1 MRKYS
6 FMTVV
11 AATVGVLLV
20 AGGAA
25 AAGHFIITNVHQIKP
40 SVRAQLK
47 GNQGP
52 RGFTGAKGASGAQ
65 GLQGLQ
71 GPQGVAG
78 AAGSARA
85 VAVVNS
91 DGSLLVGTSF
101 PKNVSGVSHTA
112 GSGIYCVGLS
122 GGIDPGDAVVSAAEG
137 AVGVYTVPASPDCAS
152 GAVEVDAFILV
163 DSGTAGAPVSPEP
176 ADGSFAVLVP

>member
-6 FMTVV
+6 FVTVV

-40 SVRAQLK
+40 SVRAELK
-47 GNQGP
+47 GARGP
-52 RGFTGAKGASGAQ
+52 RGFTGPRGA
-65 GLQGLQ
+65 QGLQ

-85 VAVVNS
+85 VAVVNP
-91 DGSLLVGTSF
+91 DGSLVTGAGF
-101 PKNVSGVSHTA
+101 PRNVTGVSHP
-112 GSGIYCVGLS
+112 GSGVYCVGVS
-122 GGIDPGDAVVSAAEG
+122 AGIDPNDAIVSSAG
-137 AVGVYTVPASPDCAS
+137 GPGGVYTVPGSTACTS
-152 GAVEVDAFILV
+152 GQVEVDTFILL
-163 DSGTAGAPVSPEP
+163 DSGTSGPVLPQP
-176 ADGSFAVLVP
+176 ADGGFAVLVP

>member
-6 FMTVV
+6 FVTVV

-40 SVRAQLK
+40 SVRAELK
-47 GNQGP
+47 GAQGP
-52 RGFTGAKGASGAQ
+52 RGLTGAKGATGAQ

-85 VAVVNS
+85 VAVVNP
-91 DGSLLVGTSF
+91 DGSLVTGTGF
-101 PKNVSGVSHTA
+101 PRNVTGVSHPSP
-112 GSGIYCVGLS
+112 GVYCVSLS
-122 GGIDPGDAVVSAAEG
+122 GGIDPNDAIVSSAG
-137 AVGVYTVPASPDCAS
+137 GPGGVYTVPGSADCAS
-152 GAVEVDAFILV
+152 GQVEVDTFILV
-163 DSGTAGAPVSPEP
+163 GAPVTVQP
-176 ADGSFAVLVP
+176 ADGGFAVLVP

>member
-1 MRKYS
+1 MRKCS
-6 FMTVV
+6 FVTVV

-52 RGFTGAKGASGAQ
+52 RGFTGAKGATGA
-65 GLQGLQ
+65 QGLQ
-71 GPQGVAG
+71 GPQGLAG

-85 VAVVNS
+85 VAVVNP

-101 PKNVSGVSHTA
+101 PKNVTGVSHTG

-152 GAVEVDAFILV
+152 GAVEVDTFILV